1 MELLKVDGHVNKKRL
16 ALSILV
22 PVLGGSI
29 TGWLANRN
37 AQSKYKKLKQPSFAP
52 PASIF
57 PVVWTSLYTLMG
69 IAKYRAT
76 EKNSHTRENTQAIP
90 FYELQLGLNFL
101 WSFLFF
107 RWGLRGTA
115 LIEMTAMLAL
125 IALTA
130 YEFQKTDS
138 TAGALMVPYIGW
150 VAFALCLNYSVW
162 KLNK

>member
-1 MELLKVDGHVNKKRL
+1 MELLKVDGHMNKKQL

-22 PVLGGSI
+22 PVVGGSI

-57 PVVWTSLYTLMG
+57 PIVWTSLYTIMG
-69 IAKYRAT
+69 IAKYRAD
-76 EKNSHTRENTQAIP
+76 EKVKRTKEDTLAIP
-90 FYELQLGLNFL
+90 LYELQLGLNFL

-130 YEFQKTDS
+130 YEFQKVDNI
-138 TAGALMVPYIGW
+138 AGVLMVPYIGW
-150 VAFALCLNYSVW
+150 VAFALGLNYAVW

>member
-1 MELLKVDGHVNKKRL
+1 MELLKVDGRLNKKRL
-16 ALSILV
+16 ALSILI
-22 PVLGGSI
+22 PVVGGSI

-52 PASIF
+52 PAAIF
-57 PVVWTSLYTLMG
+57 PIVWTSLYTIMG

-76 EKNSHTRENTQAIP
+76 EKVKHAKENTPAIP
-90 FYELQLGLNFL
+90 LYELQLGLNFL

-115 LIEMTAMLAL
+115 LIEMVTMLAL

-130 YEFQKTDS
+130 YEFQKVDK
-138 TAGALMVPYIGW
+138 TAGVLMMPYIGW
-150 VAFALCLNYSVW
+150 VTFALGLNYAVW

>member
-1 MELLKVDGHVNKKRL
+1 MEFLKVDGRLNKKRL

-22 PVLGGSI
+22 PVVGGSV

-52 PASIF
+52 PAPIF
-57 PVVWTSLYTLMG
+57 PIVWTSLYTIMG
-69 IAKYRAT
+69 IAKYRAA
-76 EKNSHTRENTQAIP
+76 EKVKHTKENTPAIP
-90 FYELQLGLNFL
+90 LYELQLGLNFL

-115 LIEMTAMLAL
+115 LMEMTAMLAA

-130 YEFQKTDS
+130 YEFQKVDN

-150 VAFALCLNYSVW
+150 VAFALGLNYAIW

>member
-1 MELLKVDGHVNKKRL
+1 MEFLKVDGHMNKKRL

-22 PVLGGSI
+22 PVVGGSI

-52 PASIF
+52 PAFIF
-57 PVVWTSLYTLMG
+57 PIVWTSLYTIMG
-69 IAKYRAT
+69 IAKYRVK
-76 EKNSHTRENTQAIP
+76 EKIKHTKEDPQAIP
-90 FYELQLGLNFL
+90 LYELQLGLNFL

-115 LIEMTAMLAL
+115 LIEMTAMLAI

-130 YEFQKTDS
+130 YEFQKVDN

-150 VAFALCLNYSVW
+150 VAFALGLNYAVW
-162 KLNK
+162 HLNK

>member
-52 PASIF
+52 PAPIF
-57 PVVWTSLYTLMG
+57 PIVWTSLYTIMG
-69 IAKYRAT
+69 IAKYRAD
-76 EKNSHTRENTQAIP
+76 EKTSHNRENTKPIP

-115 LIEMTAMLAL
+115 LIEMTALLAL

-130 YEFQKTDS
+130 YEFQKVDN

-150 VAFALCLNYSVW
+150 VAFALGLNYAVW

>member
-1 MELLKVDGHVNKKRL
+1 MEFLKVDGRINKKRL

-22 PVLGGSI
+22 PVVGGSI

-52 PASIF
+52 PAATF
-57 PVVWTSLYTLMG
+57 PIVWTSLYTIMG
-69 IAKYRAT
+69 IAKYRAN
-76 EKNSHTRENTQAIP
+76 EKVNRTKEDTLAIP
-90 FYELQLGLNFL
+90 LYDLQLGLNFL

-107 RWGLRGTA
+107 RLGLRGTA

-130 YEFQKTDS
+130 YEFQKVDK

-150 VAFALCLNYSVW
+150 VAFALGLNYAVW

>member
-1 MELLKVDGHVNKKRL
+1 MELVKVDGKLNKKKL

-22 PVLGGSI
+22 PVIGGSV

-37 AQSKYKKLKQPSFAP
+37 AQEKYKRLKQPSFAP
-52 PASIF
+52 PPPVF
-57 PVVWTSLYTLMG
+57 PIVWTALYAAMG
-69 IAKYRAT
+69 LAKYRFDKKQEENSSS
-76 EKNSHTRENTQAIP
+76 EKIP
-90 FYELQLGLNFL
+90 AYEIQLGLNFL

-115 LIEMTAMLAL
+115 LIEMTVLLGA

-130 YEFQKTDS
+130 YQFQEKDK
-138 TAGALMVPYIGW
+138 TAGALMLPYLGW
-150 VAFALCLNYSVW
+150 VAFALGLNYSVW